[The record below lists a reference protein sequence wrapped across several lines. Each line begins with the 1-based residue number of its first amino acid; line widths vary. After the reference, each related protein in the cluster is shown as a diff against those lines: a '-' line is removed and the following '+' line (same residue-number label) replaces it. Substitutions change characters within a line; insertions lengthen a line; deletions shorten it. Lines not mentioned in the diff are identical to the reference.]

1 MKNLKFGSRLA
12 ALLLV
17 SGFLLPCL
25 QPAQSVAAGYGR
37 LAGIVS
43 DGLGNPLMG
52 ATVMLV
58 GPTAIAAEAAS
69 QTVERVITDAHGQ
82 FTIEHLVP
90 GWYSLKVSSPT
101 RLPAMRNGIRIEAGE
116 TAVARFVLTDIFAP
130 IRFQVPNSSVSTW
143 GDDWK
148 WVLRTSSTTRP
159 ILRFRSQTEVARAS
173 TQKPKLPLPPSQS
186 LIGMLP
192 GSGRRDPLAGDRG
205 LGSVVA
211 YLRPLSQDSD
221 LLVAGSFAP
230 ASTQAGTVAT
240 VFRRNLLKGNPQE
253 IGLIVHHFSLAGGVP
268 LPAGNAPGF
277 VSRAQGLVLS
287 YSETRLLAPKVTV
300 TAGMDLNYLNSLG
313 DVLTV
318 QPHMKLE
325 YQATPATVVSV
336 QYGPARAD
344 GFDTLLERVSMLDA
358 FPRITKRNDQIK
370 MEQLNHSEASVTR
383 RIGKSARVQV
393 ATYHDNLRNA
403 AVWGLG
409 HAEGAPWLAGN
420 VLPNPA
426 VKGIVVNAGDY
437 QSAGFR
443 AVYSRTFGGHCEA
456 LVAYATGDAL
466 VAHGPVVQGSR
477 GNLQGVLHPEQTTSL
492 AGKVSA
498 EIPVTHTRFITSYEW
513 VPNDRVTLVDPY
525 GQASLQI
532 QPYLGVQIRQP
543 LPTFAFLPAHIEAL
557 ADFRDL
563 LAQGYAPVSQAG
575 QEPVLLS
582 SGYRCFRGG
591 FSVQF

>member
-1 MKNLKFGSRLA
+1 MNILKRGSRLG

-25 QPAQSVAAGYGR
+25 QPGQSVAGGYGR

-43 DGLGNPLMG
+43 DGQGNPLMG
-52 ATVMLV
+52 ATAMLV
-58 GPTAIAAEAAS
+58 GPSAIATEVTS

-159 ILRFRSQTEVARAS
+159 ILRFRGQTQVAS
-173 TQKPKLPLPPSQS
+173 TSTREAKLPVPPSQS
-186 LIGMLP
+186 LVGMLP
-192 GSGRRDPLAGDRG
+192 GSARRNPLADDPG
-205 LGSVVA
+205 LGSVLA
-211 YLRPLSQDSD
+211 YLRPLSADSD

-230 ASTQAGTVAT
+230 DSTQAGSVAT

-253 IGLIVHHFSLAGGVP
+253 IGLIVHQFSLAGGVP
-268 LPAGNAPGF
+268 PPGGEAPGAF
-277 VSRAQGLVLS
+277 SRAQGLVLS
-287 YSETRLLAPKVTV
+287 YSETRLLAPKATV

-313 DVLTV
+313 EVMTW
-318 QPHMKLE
+318 QPHLKLE
-325 YQATPATVVSV
+325 YQATPATVAAV
-336 QYGPARAD
+336 QFGPARVD
-344 GFDTLLERVSMLDA
+344 GFDTLLERVSMLDT
-358 FPRITKRNDQIK
+358 FPRITKRNDQLK

-383 RIGKSARVQV
+383 RIGKSARVQ
-393 ATYHDNLRNA
+393 AAAYHDDLRNA
-403 AVWGLG
+403 AVWGIGNAAGGL
-409 HAEGAPWLAGN
+409 WMAGN
-420 VLPNPA
+420 VLPDPA
-426 VKGIVVNAGDY
+426 IKGIVVNAGDY
-437 QSAGFR
+437 RSSGFR
-443 AVYSRTFGGHCEA
+443 AVYSQTFGRHLEG

-466 VAHGPVVQGSR
+466 VAHNPLVQGTQ
-477 GNLQGVLHPEQTTSL
+477 GNLQGVLRPERTTSL
-492 AGKVSA
+492 AGKISA
-498 EIPVTHTRFITSYEW
+498 AMPVTHTRLITSYEW

-563 LAQGYAPVSQAG
+563 LGQGYVPMSQGG
-575 QEPVLLS
+575 QKPVLLS

>member
-1 MKNLKFGSRLA
+1 
-12 ALLLV
+12 
-17 SGFLLPCL
+17 
-25 QPAQSVAAGYGR
+25 
-37 LAGIVS
+37 
-43 DGLGNPLMG
+43 MG

-58 GPTAIAAEAAS
+58 GPTALATEVAS
-69 QTVERVITDAHGQ
+69 ETVERVITDAHGQ
-82 FTIEHLVP
+82 FAIEHLVP

-101 RLPAMRNGIRIEAGE
+101 RLPAMRNGIRVEAGE
-116 TAVARFVLTDIFAP
+116 TAIARFVLTDIFAP

-159 ILRFRSQTEVARAS
+159 ILRFRSQTEVASAS
-173 TQKPKLPLPPSQS
+173 TQKADLPLPPGQS

-192 GSGRRDPLAGDRG
+192 GSARGDPLAGDPG

-211 YLRPLSQDSD
+211 YLRPLSPDSD

-230 ASTQAGTVAT
+230 ASTQVGTLAT

-253 IGLIVHHFSLAGGVP
+253 IGLIVHQFSLAGGVP
-268 LPAGNAPGF
+268 LPAGNPQEPLP
-277 VSRAQGLVLS
+277 RAQGLALS
-287 YSETRLLAPKVTV
+287 YSDTRLLAPKVTV
-300 TAGMDLNYLNSLG
+300 TVGMDLNYLSSLG
-313 DVLTV
+313 DVMTV

-325 YQATPATVVSV
+325 YQVTPATVVSV

-344 GFDTLLERVSMLDA
+344 GFETLLDRASMLDA
-358 FPRITKRNDQIK
+358 FPRITLRNAQLK
-370 MEQLNHSEASVTR
+370 MEQLNHTEGAVTH
-383 RIGKSARVQV
+383 RIRKSARVQV
-393 ATYHDNLRNA
+393 ATYHDGSRNA
-403 AVWGLG
+403 AVWGSG
-409 HAEGAPWLAGN
+409 QAQGAPWLVGN
-420 VLPNPA
+420 FLPNPA

-437 QSAGFR
+437 QSSGFR
-443 AVYSRTFGGHCEA
+443 AVYSQTFGRHCEA

-466 VAHGPVVQGSR
+466 VARGSVGPGSQGI
-477 GNLQGVLHPEQTTSL
+477 LQGVLRPEQTSWL
-492 AGKVSA
+492 AGKISA
-498 EIPVTHTRFITSYEW
+498 EIPVIHTRFITSYES
-513 VPNDRVTLVDPY
+513 VPNDRLTLVDPY

-563 LAQGYAPVSQAG
+563 LGQGYVPFGQAG
-575 QEPVLLS
+575 QKPVLLS
-582 SGYRCFRGG
+582 SGYRCIRGG

>member
-1 MKNLKFGSRLA
+1 MKMLKLASRLA
-12 ALLLV
+12 TLLLL
-17 SGFLLPCL
+17 SGLLLPCL
-25 QPAQSVAAGYGR
+25 QPVRSVAAGYGR

-43 DGLGNPLMG
+43 DGQGNPLMG

-58 GPTAIAAEAAS
+58 GPTAIATEVAS

-101 RLPAMRNGIRIEAGE
+101 RLPAMRNGIRVEAGE
-116 TAVARFVLTDIFAP
+116 TAIAKFVLTDIFAP

-159 ILRFRSQTEVARAS
+159 ILRFRGRTQVASAS
-173 TQKPKLPLPPSQS
+173 PQKAKLPLPPSQS

-192 GSGRRDPLAGDRG
+192 GSARRDPLAGDPG

-211 YLRPLSQDSD
+211 YLRPLSLDSD

-230 ASTQAGTVAT
+230 ASTQAGAVAT
-240 VFRRNLLKGNPQE
+240 VFRRNLLKGSPQE
-253 IGLIVHHFSLAGGVP
+253 IGLIVHQFSLGGGVP
-268 LPAGNAPGF
+268 LPSEGMQGTLP
-277 VSRAQGLVLS
+277 RAQGLVLS
-287 YSETRLLAPKVTV
+287 YSDTRLLAPKVMV

-313 DVLTV
+313 DVMTV

-325 YQATPATVVSV
+325 YQATPTTVVAA

-344 GFDTLLERVSMLDA
+344 GFESLLERVSLLDA
-358 FPRITKRNDQIK
+358 FPRITLRNAQLK
-370 MEQLNHSEASVTR
+370 MEQLSHTEASVTR
-383 RIGKSARVQV
+383 RIGRSARVQV
-393 ATYHDNLRNA
+393 ATYHDDMRNA
-403 AVWGLG
+403 AVWGSG
-409 HAEGAPWLAGN
+409 HAESVQWLAGN

-426 VKGIVVNAGDY
+426 VRGTVVNAGDY
-437 QSAGFR
+437 QSSGFR
-443 AVYSRTFGGHCEA
+443 AVYSQTFGGHCEA
-456 LVAYATGDAL
+456 LVAFATGGAL
-466 VAHGPVVQGSR
+466 AARGRVVPGAR
-477 GNLQGVLHPEQTTSL
+477 GNLQGALHPEQTTSL

-498 EIPVTHTRFITSYEW
+498 EIPVVHTRFITSYEW
-513 VPNDRVTLVDPY
+513 VPSDRVTLVDPY

-532 QPYLGVQIRQP
+532 QPFLGVQIRQP
-543 LPTFAFLPAHIEAL
+543 LPTFAFLPARVEAL

-563 LAQGYAPVSQAG
+563 LAQGYVPVGQAG

-591 FSVQF
+591 FSVEF

>member
-1 MKNLKFGSRLA
+1 MNTLKSRSRLT

-17 SGFLLPCL
+17 SGLLLPCL
-25 QPAQSVAAGYGR
+25 QPTRGLAAGYGR

-43 DGLGNPLMG
+43 DAMGNPLMG
-52 ATVMLV
+52 ATVMIV
-58 GPTAIAAEAAS
+58 GPTAIATEVAS
-69 QTVERVITDAHGQ
+69 QTVERVITDAHGR

-101 RLPAMRNGIRIEAGE
+101 RLPAMRNGIRVEAGE
-116 TAVARFVLTDIFAP
+116 TAVARFVLTDTFAP
-130 IRFQVPNSSVSTW
+130 IRFQVPSSSVFTW

-159 ILRFRSQTEVARAS
+159 ILRFRGQTQVARAS
-173 TQKPKLPLPPSQS
+173 TQKAKLPLPPSQS

-192 GSGRRDPLAGDRG
+192 GSARRAPLADDPG
-205 LGSVVA
+205 LGSVLA
-211 YLRPLSQDSD
+211 YLRPLSHDSD

-240 VFRRNLLKGNPQE
+240 VFRRNLLRGDPQE
-253 IGLIVHHFSLAGGVP
+253 IGLIVHQFSLAGGVP
-268 LPAGNAPGF
+268 LPAGNAQEAA
-277 VSRAQGLVLS
+277 SRAQGLVLS
-287 YSETRLLAPKVTV
+287 YSETRLLAPRVTV
-300 TAGMDLNYLNSLG
+300 TAGMDVNYLNSLG
-313 DVLTV
+313 DVMTA

-325 YQATPATVVSV
+325 YQATRATVISV
-336 QYGPARAD
+336 RYGSARAD
-344 GFDTLLERVSMLDA
+344 GSDTLLERVSMLDA
-358 FPRITKRNDQIK
+358 FPRITERNYRLK
-370 MEQLNHSEASVTR
+370 MEQLNHSEVSVNR
-383 RIGKSARVQV
+383 RVGKSARLQ
-393 ATYHDNLRNA
+393 AAAYHDDMRNA

-409 HAEGAPWLAGN
+409 RPEGTQWLAGN
-420 VLPNPA
+420 FLPNPV
-426 VKGIVVNAGDY
+426 VKGIVLNAGDY

-443 AVYSRTFGGHCEA
+443 AVYSQTFGGHCEA

-477 GNLQGVLHPEQTTSL
+477 GDLQGVLRPEQTTSL
-492 AGKVSA
+492 AGKISA

-525 GQASLQI
+525 GQAILQM
-532 QPYLGVQIRQP
+532 QPYLGLQIRQP

-557 ADFRDL
+557 ADFRNL
-563 LAQGYAPVSQAG
+563 LAQGYVPLSQAG
-575 QEPVLLS
+575 EEPVLLS